1 MDWWNLWVPF
11 VGTILGIIVNVC
23 INRSQT
29 KKNHELQKEITQK
42 QIDANLKAKARI
54 KWIQEVRQLVSE
66 YLVIIHKVGELLFLL
81 NGNNIKNKQAIQK
94 NQSTTGK
101 DVNESNKQYNM
112 EKSIIEKEQKALLS
126 ELEGQKYQAL
136 AVSEKLVLYFSIQNE
151 HKIIIGKLNSIRE
164 LIIDIYNKAYGP
176 GINETYYNENSPILN
191 TNSKELSKE
200 ISQYLKKEWDK
211 AKEGK

>member
-1 MDWWNLWVPF
+1 
-11 VGTILGIIVNVC
+11 
-23 INRSQT
+23 
-29 KKNHELQKEITQK
+29 KE
-42 QIDANLKAKARI
+42 
-54 KWIQEVRQLVSE
+54 
-66 YLVIIHKVGELLFLL
+66 
-81 NGNNIKNKQAIQK
+81 
-94 NQSTTGK
+94 
-101 DVNESNKQYNM
+101 
-112 EKSIIEKEQKALLS
+112 LLS

-176 GINETYYNENSPILN
+176 GINENYYNEKSPILN